1 MSIRAVAA
9 RAGVSPAT
17 VSRVFTQAASVSAAT
32 RRRVEAAA
40 EELAYVPNPVARSLA
55 RGRTG
60 NLGIVV
66 PDIANSFASVIA
78 KAVHRE
84 ARAAGYALFIA
95 GSDRRPDEEYRLARA
110 MASQVDGLLM
120 MSPRIDDEL
129 LEQLSAMTPLAVI
142 NRVVDGCPAVLIT
155 TADGMNQA
163 VEHLH
168 ALGHRQIVYLA
179 GSRSYSNTTRLDGF
193 REACTRLG
201 IEPLEIDLDD
211 SRFSAGVRAGD
222 LVLARGATA
231 VIAYNDEIAVGVMS
245 RLAYRGIGVP
255 AEMSVIGCD
264 DTGLAEMAIP
274 LLTSVRLPAATA
286 GTAAVRML
294 LDRVDGHGATSA
306 ERLYLPTEL
315 VIRSTTAPVGMRT
328 EERNRL
334 TKDQA

>member
-1 MSIRAVAA
+1 MSIREVAA

-17 VSRVFTQAASVSAAT
+17 VSRVFTHAATVSTAT

-40 EELAYVPNPVARSLA
+40 AELAYEPNPVARSLA

-120 MSPRIDDEL
+120 MSPKIADEL
-129 LEQLSAMTPLAVI
+129 FAQLAARTPLALI
-142 NRVVDGCPAVLIT
+142 NRVVDGCPAVLIP

-163 VEHLH
+163 VDHLH
-168 ALGHRQIVYLA
+168 ALGHRRIVYLA
-179 GSRSYSNTTRLDGF
+179 GSNSYSNTMRVGGFRAACARLD
-193 REACTRLG
+193 TKSM
-201 IEPLEIDLDD
+201 EIDLDD

-222 LVLARGATA
+222 LVVACGATA
-231 VIAYNDEIAVGVMS
+231 VIAFNDEIAIGVMN
-245 RLAYRGIGVP
+245 RLAYRGVGVP
-255 AEMSVIGCD
+255 ADVSVIGFD
-264 DTGLAEMAIP
+264 DTGLAEMANP

-286 GTAAVRML
+286 GAAAVRIL
-294 LDRVDGHGATSA
+294 LDRVNGNVAAPA
-306 ERLYLPTEL
+306 ERVYLPTEL
-315 VIRSTTAPVGMRT
+315 VIRSTTAPLEGQAR
-328 EERNRL
+328 ERP
-334 TKDQA
+334 